1 MITLSQDVETLAR
14 RVAAVERTTVEDAIR
29 RALEDRAQAN
39 GVATDARRRRRMSAE
54 EMLAVGAEIAAMP
67 LLDLRSP
74 REIMDDLSSP

>member
-39 GVATDARRRRRMSAE
+39 GVARQTRVRRRMTAQQ
-54 EMLAVGAEIAAMP
+54 MLAVGAEIAAMP
-67 LLDLRSP
+67 LLDPRTP
-74 REIMDDLSSP
+74 REIMDDLDST